1 MTFEKR
7 TYTVVGLTGMRVRL
21 ADIHGTGMLI
31 DQVHLQA
38 AEDFAVLGAGE
49 RAALGSAALLDHL
62 PEKVA
67 ERALWWQHHL
77 IEILTGLPPDAPA
90 GTSPRPEYDPACRS
104 LEERERT
111 KAAELAALGEEISAR
126 TVKRKRQR
134 YEAGG
139 VAAVV
144 DHRLAP
150 HASLLGRADP
160 RVVAAMRQ
168 AIAESVSPNR
178 VGAASVDDVL
188 DLVVRNGRPVPGNR
202 LAASWRRRPSAAH
215 GGA

>member
-1 MTFEKR
+1 VRSARPGRLRLGDQVTFEKR

-49 RAALGSAALLDHL
+49 RAALGSATLLDHL

-90 GTSPRPEYDPACRS
+90 GTGPRTEYDPACRS
-104 LEERERT
+104 LAVALFTSSAVSCSWVWEAPRT
-111 KAAELAALGEEISAR
+111 
-126 TVKRKRQR
+126 TV
-134 YEAGG
+134 G
-139 VAAVV
+139 
-144 DHRLAP
+144 
-150 HASLLGRADP
+150 
-160 RVVAAMRQ
+160 
-168 AIAESVSPNR
+168 
-178 VGAASVDDVL
+178 
-188 DLVVRNGRPVPGNR
+188 
-202 LAASWRRRPSAAH
+202 
-215 GGA
+215 

>member
-1 MTFEKR
+1 MRSASPGRLRLGDRVTFEKR

-21 ADIHGTGMLI
+21 SDVHGTGMLI

-90 GTSPRPEYDPACRS
+90 GPGPGPNTTRP
-104 LEERERT
+104 
-111 KAAELAALGEEISAR
+111 
-126 TVKRKRQR
+126 
-134 YEAGG
+134 AG
-139 VAAVV
+139 
-144 DHRLAP
+144 RW
-150 HASLLGRADP
+150 RN
-160 RVVAAMRQ
+160 
-168 AIAESVSPNR
+168 VS
-178 VGAASVDDVL
+178 G
-188 DLVVRNGRPVPGNR
+188 
-202 LAASWRRRPSAAH
+202 RRRRS
-215 GGA
+215 